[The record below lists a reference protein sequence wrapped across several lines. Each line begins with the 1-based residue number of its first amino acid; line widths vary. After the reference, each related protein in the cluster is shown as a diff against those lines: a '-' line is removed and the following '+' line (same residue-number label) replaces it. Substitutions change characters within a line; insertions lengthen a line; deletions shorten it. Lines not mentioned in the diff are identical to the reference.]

1 MAQQQVFKP
10 GHSTIL
16 VHDDEFGDGYTN
28 GVIGYPDQ
36 ERPLT
41 VTAIRNLIEEAVAD
55 TSHAPDWNTGYI
67 AGAIKGILEGDY
79 KQQEEPDAPRVQFG
93 SLTLHLNRWRF
104 RDGYYNGQHDYEAG
118 HDERTSPDLLTA
130 RELLRYIA
138 HRNPETN
145 TYYFGEDELSALED
159 VLGQLVGY
167 LCAALFPKAAQEHD
181 TEPLQ
186 IAALQEA

>member
-1 MAQQQVFKP
+1 MLLTLLLTGCSFLGSGP
-10 GHSTIL
+10 SST
-16 VHDDEFGDGYTN
+16 VSTPN
-28 GVIGYPDQ
+28 
-36 ERPLT
+36 
-41 VTAIRNLIEEAVAD
+41 A
-55 TSHAPDWNTGYI
+55 
-67 AGAIKGILEGDY
+67 

-93 SLTLHLNRWRF
+93 SHTLHLNRWRF

-118 HDERTSPDLLTA
+118 CDERTSPDLATA
-130 RELLRYIA
+130 RELLSYIA

-167 LCAALFPKAAQEHD
+167 LCTALFPQPAQEHD